1 MNILTRAAPEFVGT
15 ALLVAAIVGS
25 GIMGQSLTT
34 DVGVQ
39 LLLNMISAILAL
51 GVLIVLLAPLSGA
64 HFNPV
69 VTLALALRRE
79 ISWSSA
85 GIYVAAQAL
94 GGVSGTGLAH
104 LMFQKPLLELSDT
117 QRLTPGTFVGEVVAT
132 AGLVF
137 IIVALVH
144 RNRSSVIA
152 VAVPAWI
159 GSAYFFTSSTSFAN
173 PAVTLGRVF
182 TDSFAGISAESA
194 GGFVAAQFLGA
205 SLALALALALPSQKE
220 NQP

>member
-1 MNILTRAAPEFVGT
+1 MNLLTRAGSEFVGT
-15 ALLVAAIVGS
+15 ALLVTAIVGS

-69 VTLALALRRE
+69 VTLALTLRRE

-182 TDSFAGISAESA
+182 TDSFAGIAAESA

-205 SLALALALALPSQKE
+205 ALALALALALPSQKE

>member
-1 MNILTRAAPEFVGT
+1 
-15 ALLVAAIVGS
+15 
-25 GIMGQSLTT
+25 MGQSLTT

-39 LLLNMISAILAL
+39 LLLNMLSAILAL
-51 GVLIVLLAPLSGA
+51 GVLIALLAPLSGA
-64 HFNPV
+64 HFNPA
-69 VTLALALRRE
+69 VTFALTLRRE
-79 ISWSSA
+79 LPWSTA
-85 GIYVAAQAL
+85 GIYVAAQVF
-94 GGVSGTGLAH
+94 GGVSGVGLAH
-104 LMFQKPLLELSDT
+104 LMFQKPLLEFSDT

-144 RNRSSVIA
+144 RNRSSFIA
-152 VAVPAWI
+152 FVVPAWI

-173 PAVTLGRVF
+173 PAVTLGRIF

-194 GGFVAAQFLGA
+194 GGFVAAQLLGA
-205 SLALALALALPSQKE
+205 SVALALALALPSQKE

>member
-1 MNILTRAAPEFVGT
+1 MNLLSRVGAEFVGT

-51 GVLIVLLAPLSGA
+51 GVLISLLAPLSGA
-64 HFNPV
+64 HFNPA
-69 VTLALALRRE
+69 VTFALTLRRE
-79 ISWSSA
+79 LPWSTA
-85 GIYVAAQAL
+85 GMYVAAQAF
-94 GGVSGTGLAH
+94 GGVSGTVLAH
-104 LMFQKPLLELSDT
+104 LMFQKPLLEFSDT

-144 RNRSSVIA
+144 RNRSSLIA
-152 VAVPAWI
+152 LVVPAWI

-173 PAVTLGRVF
+173 PAVTLGRIF

-194 GGFVAAQFLGA
+194 GGFVAAQILGA
-205 SLALALALALPSQKE
+205 ALALALALALPSEKE

>member
-1 MNILTRAAPEFVGT
+1 MTLPSRVGAEFVGT

-39 LLLNMISAILAL
+39 LLLNMLSAILAL
-51 GVLIVLLAPLSGA
+51 GVLIALLAPLSGA
-64 HFNPV
+64 HFNPA
-69 VTLALALRRE
+69 VTFALTLRRE
-79 ISWSSA
+79 LPWSTA
-85 GIYVAAQAL
+85 GIYVAAQVF
-94 GGVSGTGLAH
+94 GGVSGVGLAH
-104 LMFQKPLLELSDT
+104 LMFQKPLLEFSDT

-144 RNRSSVIA
+144 RNRSSFIA
-152 VAVPAWI
+152 FVVPAWI

-173 PAVTLGRVF
+173 PAVTLGRIF

-194 GGFVAAQFLGA
+194 GGFVAAQLLGA
-205 SLALALALALPSQKE
+205 SVALALALALPSQKE

>member
-1 MNILTRAAPEFVGT
+1 MNLLTRAGSEFVGT
-15 ALLVAAIVGS
+15 ALLVTAIVGS

-69 VTLALALRRE
+69 VTLALTLRRE

-205 SLALALALALPSQKE
+205 ALALALALALPSQKE